1 MKIMCINISS
11 KRPKKLAEFY
21 ELIGISVFVD
31 NGCFD
36 GYNFGNTKNEMTICV
51 WDENKWGKQK
61 GEYITI
67 VVHVD
72 SLRLTYQDL
81 IRKGIN
87 VEPIKK
93 TDWGG
98 EQLILEDPDGNII
111 MFLE

>member
-1 MKIMCINISS
+1 MKI
-11 KRPKKLAEFY
+11 
-21 ELIGISVFVD
+21 
-31 NGCFD
+31 NG
-36 GYNFGNTKNEMTICV
+36 
-51 WDENKWGKQK
+51 ENKK
-61 GEYITI
+61 GSILTI

-81 IRKGIN
+81 IKKGIN
-87 VEPIKK
+87 IEPIKK

>member
-1 MKIMCINISS
+1 
-11 KRPKKLAEFY
+11 
-21 ELIGISVFVD
+21 
-31 NGCFD
+31 
-36 GYNFGNTKNEMTICV
+36 MTICV
-51 WDENKWGKQK
+51 WNENKWERQK

-72 SLRLTYQDL
+72 SLSLAYQDL
-81 IRKGIN
+81 VKKGVN

-98 EQLILEDPDGNII
+98 QQLTLEAPDGNII

>member
-11 KRPKKLAEFY
+11 KQPKNLA
-21 ELIGISVFVD
+21 
-31 NGCFD
+31 D
-36 GYNFGNTKNEMTICV
+36 GYNFGNAKNEMTICV

-72 SLRLTYQDL
+72 SLRLTYRDL
-81 IRKGIN
+81 TKKGIN
-87 VEPIKK
+87 IEPIKK

-98 EQLILEDPDGNII
+98 EQLLLEDPDGNII